1 MQNYRVHHHQAQV
14 GGSGESRGGSDQN
27 RQRLREENEKSVLKA
42 NSTAGKAAAY
52 HLSPLVTCL

>member
-42 NSTAGKAAAY
+42 NST
-52 HLSPLVTCL
+52 V

>member
-42 NSTAGKAAAY
+42 NSTVY
-52 HLSPLVTCL
+52 PLKIRCSINLIIEI